1 MKSERLRTV
10 EHRQVGDERA
20 DLLEFLDAR
29 DLVADVE
36 LELVVEDGVREP
48 HLRRDIENGTIVRGR
63 LRPPPPPVCIVQP
76 TMCTC

>member
-1 MKSERLRTV
+1 MSSGHGRDVGVGMKAERLRTV

-36 LELVVEDGVREP
+36 LKLVVEDGVREP
-48 HLRRDIENGTIVRGR
+48 DLKRQRQTGVVVICRY
-63 LRPPPPPVCIVQP
+63 
-76 TMCTC
+76 